1 MRQDLITPISFG
13 DRMVNWLRRR
23 PAVCIHRKA
32 LASRLP
38 QQCGRKRVDRDL
50 VKVMTH
56 RGAME
61 REMDHWADKPAGI
74 LASTLA
80 LAAPRCTVQAP
91 LSREPVE

>member
-1 MRQDLITPISFG
+1 M
-13 DRMVNWLRRR
+13 
-23 PAVCIHRKA
+23 
-32 LASRLP
+32 
-38 QQCGRKRVDRDL
+38 DRDL